1 MRLDKCLRRIYFQ
14 PNPKHTGRPGLYRG
28 GRSSILECEMV
39 RVCFVCLGNICRSP
53 TAESIMQSLIHGV
66 HLDDQIEV
74 DSAGTGAYHVG
85 SPPDRRAKETSE
97 ARGVQLN
104 NLARQFTAEDFSRFD
119 YVIAMDSNN
128 RQDLLRLAPNSST
141 EAKVH
146 LLR

>member
-1 MRLDKCLRRIYFQ
+1 MK
-14 PNPKHTGRPGLYRG
+14 
-28 GRSSILECEMV
+28 
-39 RVCFVCLGNICRSP
+39 
-53 TAESIMQSLIHGV
+53 SLIHGA

-85 SPPDRRAKETSE
+85 SPSDLRAKKTSE

-104 NLARQFTAEDFSRFD
+104 SLARQFTAEDFSTFD

-128 RQDLLRLAPNSST
+128 RQDLLRLAPNSAT

-146 LLR
+146 LLREFDPTAPANAEVPDPYYGGPRGFDDVFDMCERACKGLLTTICARYQLG